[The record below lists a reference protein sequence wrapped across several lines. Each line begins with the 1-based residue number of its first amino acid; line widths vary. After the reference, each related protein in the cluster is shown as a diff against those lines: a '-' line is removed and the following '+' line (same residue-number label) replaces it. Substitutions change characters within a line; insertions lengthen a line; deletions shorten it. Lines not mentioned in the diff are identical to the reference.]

1 MPVLFKT
8 HVMRTLAVVVF
19 LLVNVAGMSP
29 ISVADETDSNGY
41 FGIHVVDNETQRG
54 VPMVS
59 LTTVD
64 DVTYITDN
72 AGWVA
77 LHEPELTGKAVFF
90 KVHSPGYEVAKDGF
104 GMAGVRLTIEPGKT
118 SNVTIK
124 RKNVAERIYR
134 ITGRDLYL
142 DSVRLHQPSP
152 KRNPLGSGMV
162 VGQDSIQP
170 IQIGDEMHWFWGD
183 TNRLSYPLGMF
194 RTAGAV
200 SKLPAHGG
208 LDPSLGINF
217 EYFTNPD
224 GFARA
229 MIEVPDKEG
238 VVWIHGVCTVTDA
251 KEQSQVITQYSRR
264 KGLEAPLEQGMALW
278 NYERKMFEVLDVIDL
293 KESWRIVRDHPI
305 HQTMDGIDYL
315 YFGNPF
321 PISRVS
327 ATLDAVRDRSAYE
340 SFTCREELPD
350 ANPTPQQLHN
360 AKPLRDA
367 AGQLIWRWAKAP
379 PVTQQDERRWVKSGQ
394 MKIEEA
400 RFLPRDADSKDR
412 IVEVHAGTIHF
423 NTFRN
428 RWVMIANEQAW
439 DKSSLSFLGEV
450 FYSESDS
457 PQGPFVRA
465 VRIATHPGQSFY
477 NPCHHPFFDQQD
489 GRRIYFEGT
498 YCNTFTE
505 SPATPRYNY
514 NQMMYRLDLSASRI
528 TNIFGEAAKQVTE
541 HAGKSCCCGFGS
553 ER

>member
-1 MPVLFKT
+1 
-8 HVMRTLAVVVF
+8 MRTLVVLAILLINLSAVMSSEA
-19 LLVNVAGMSP
+19 AGEENDNP
-29 ISVADETDSNGY
+29 RY
-41 FGIHVVDNETQRG
+41 FGIHVVDDDTQRG

-64 DVTYITDN
+64 DVTYMTDN

-77 LHEPELTGKAVFF
+77 LHEPELAGQEVFF

-104 GMAGVRLTIEPGKT
+104 GIAGVRLQIEPGKT
-118 SNVTIK
+118 STVSIQ
-124 RKNVAERIYR
+124 RKNLAERIYR

-142 DSVRLHQPSP
+142 DSVRLKQPSP
-152 KRNPLGSGMV
+152 LMNPLENGMV

-170 IQIGDEMHWFWGD
+170 IRIGDEMYWFWGD
-183 TNRLSYPLGMF
+183 TNRLSYPLGLF

-200 SKLPAHGG
+200 SKLPADGG
-208 LDPSLGINF
+208 LDPSLGIDF
-217 EYFTNPD
+217 EYFTDPD

-238 VVWIHGVCTVTDA
+238 VVWIHGVCTVTD
-251 KEQSQVITQYSRR
+251 SQQQPHVVTQYSRR
-264 KGLEAPLEQGMALW
+264 KGLEEPLEQGIALW
-278 NYERKMFEVLDVIDL
+278 NNERKMFEVLDVIDL

-305 HQTMDGIDYL
+305 HQTIDGIDYL

-321 PISRVS
+321 PISRVP

-350 ANPTPQQLHN
+350 ANPSQLQLHN
-360 AKPLRDA
+360 SKPLRDA
-367 AGQLIWRWAKAP
+367 SGQLVWRWAKAP
-379 PVTQQDERRWVKSGQ
+379 PVTQQDERRWVKNGQ
-394 MKIEEA
+394 MKIKEA
-400 RFLPRDADSKDR
+400 RFLPRDADKSGR

-423 NTFRN
+423 NAFRN
-428 RWVMIANEQAW
+428 RWIMIANELAW
-439 DKSSLSFLGEV
+439 DKSSPSFMGEV

-489 GRRIYFEGT
+489 GRLIYFEGT
-498 YCNTFTE
+498 YCNTFTA

-514 NQMMYRLDLSASRI
+514 NQMMYRLDLSGSRI
-528 TNIFGEAAKQVTE
+528 AEVFGEAAK
-541 HAGKSCCCGFGS
+541 HALD
-553 ER
+553 

>member
-1 MPVLFKT
+1 MPLFVGFAILLISLASVKT
-8 HVMRTLAVVVF
+8 
-19 LLVNVAGMSP
+19 
-29 ISVADETDSNGY
+29 SVEASDETDNHHY
-41 FGIHVVDNETQRG
+41 FGIHVVDSETQRG

-77 LHEPELTGKAVFF
+77 LHEPELAGKTVFF

-104 GMAGVRLTIEPGKT
+104 GVAGVRLQIERGKT
-118 SNVTIK
+118 SDVTI
-124 RKNVAERIYR
+124 RRTNIAERLYR

-142 DSVRLHQPSP
+142 DSLRLQQLSP
-152 KRNPLGSGMV
+152 LRNPQGGGMV

-170 IQIGDEMHWFWGD
+170 VRIGDEMYWFWGD
-183 TNRLSYPLGMF
+183 TNRLTYPLGLF

-200 SKLPAHGG
+200 SKLPAEGD
-208 LDPSLGINF
+208 LDPSLGIDF

-238 VVWIHGVCTVTDA
+238 VVWIHGVCAVKDGKGQT
-251 KEQSQVITQYSRR
+251 QVVTQYSRR
-264 KGLEAPLEQGMALW
+264 KGLEEPLEQGIALW
-278 NYERKMFEVLDVIDL
+278 NNKQKMFEVLDVIDL

-305 HQTMDGIDYL
+305 HQTIDGMDYL
-315 YFGNPF
+315 CFGNPF
-321 PISRVS
+321 PISRVP

-350 ANPTPQQLHN
+350 ANPTQEQLHN
-360 AKPLRDA
+360 AKPLRDGS
-367 AGQLIWRWAKAP
+367 GQLVWRWAKAP
-379 PVTQQDERRWVKSGQ
+379 PVTQQDERRWVNNGQ

-400 RFLPRDADSKDR
+400 RFLPRDADSTKH

-423 NTFRN
+423 NAFRN

-439 DKSSLSFLGEV
+439 DKSSPSFLGEV
-450 FYSESDS
+450 FYSEADS
-457 PQGPFVRA
+457 PQGPFIRT

-477 NPCHHPFFDQQD
+477 NPCHHPFFDQQS
-489 GRRIYFEGT
+489 GRLIYFEGT

-505 SPATPRYNY
+505 SPATPRFNY
-514 NQMMYRLDLSASRI
+514 NQMMYRLNLSHSQINAA
-528 TNIFGEAAKQVTE
+528 FGDAAKPV
-541 HAGKSCCCGFGS
+541 ANPG
-553 ER
+553 R